1 MNTRGMILCTLKQH
15 SLVGKKW
22 KMPEEN
28 RQDLA
33 SCLVQFG
40 GSCSVVWWIFA
51 HLQDLRSMKVGQVIL
66 QLHLDWG
73 LDTDT
78 QISSNKCKVD
88 PSVNCWVRLWKL
100 SKGVK

>member
-1 MNTRGMILCTLKQH
+1 MEDARREQAG
-15 SLVGKKW
+15 
-22 KMPEEN
+22 
-28 RQDLA
+28 
-33 SCLVQFG
+33 SCLLF
-40 GSCSVVWWIFA
+40 SAVWWELQCCAVHICSFA
-51 HLQDLRSMKVGQVIL
+51 GSEDPRSVKVGQVIL

-78 QISSNKCKVD
+78 QISCNKCKVD